1 MRRDFEYTITDLPSP
16 WPGVMTRTRIKA
28 PFKSMWTITL
38 ANLGR
43 ELLKLGAKKIE
54 IALELKDPIRDLRRD
69 GKLSASARPGPP
81 VVLSFLDANG
91 SRHAYPCDRFTWWQ
105 DNLHAIAVVLEDLRR
120 AERYGVQSSLI
131 RAGFKALPATT
142 SKPIDAIVASVIVA
156 DLLGSGHAYPS
167 SVILSS
173 ADAARAAVR
182 TAAHR
187 WHPDKHEGKRDEWD
201 LLEAARSA
209 LAGHHGV
216 SV

>member
-1 MRRDFEYTITDLPSP
+1 
-16 WPGVMTRTRIKA
+16 MTRTRIKA

-43 ELLKLGAKKIE
+43 ELGKLGAKKIE

-69 GKLSASARPGPP
+69 GKLSASARPGAP
-81 VVLSFLDANG
+81 VVLSFLDVTG
-91 SRHAYPCDRFTWWQ
+91 TRHAYPCDRFTWWQ

-131 RAGFKALPATT
+131 RAGFKSLPATT
-142 SKPIDAIVASVIVA
+142 SKPIDATSAAIIIA
-156 DLLGSGHAYPS
+156 DLIGSAEGAS
-167 SVILSS
+167 IILSS
-173 ADAARAAVR
+173 ADAARTAAR

-201 LLEAARSA
+201 RLEAARSV
-209 LAGHHGV
+209 LASHHGV